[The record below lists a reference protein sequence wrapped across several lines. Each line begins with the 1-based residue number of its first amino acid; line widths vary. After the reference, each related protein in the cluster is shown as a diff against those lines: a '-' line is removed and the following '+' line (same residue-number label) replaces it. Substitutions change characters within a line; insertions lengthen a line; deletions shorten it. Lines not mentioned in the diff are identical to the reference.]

1 MKARVK
7 RFYWEE
13 LEGIIENLTDKIT
26 EIESNEFVTPYID
39 DKKRALTLLLADL
52 NKAIGG
58 ELYD

>member
-26 EIESNEFVTPYID
+26 EIESNEFVTPYIKN
-39 DKKRALTLLLADL
+39 KKRALTLLLADL